1 MQDTMRFRDPVEDT
15 EREWLPRWSAV
26 PRHLKPVQVYRRV
39 LFVGD
44 IFVKNVVRTE
54 RSEHVLL

>member
-1 MQDTMRFRDPVEDT
+1 MQDTMRSRGPDT

-26 PRHLKPVQVYRRV
+26 PRHFESVQVYRRV

-44 IFVKNVVRTE
+44 IFVKNIVRIE
-54 RSEHVLL
+54 RSEHVLP

>member
-1 MQDTMRFRDPVEDT
+1 MRFRDPVEDT